1 MTDTMEIKRIQ
12 KPELCENCSVREP
25 EELMNAGSKMGAAGI
40 PVAVWLCSEC
50 VAAIPTPS
58 KPKRRKTTRRT
69 PIGRYGKDLMRIMYR
84 VGGGTAKQLGAFLS
98 RERPEV
104 FGTRKDPLASAIK
117 VAQEELP
124 SLRKAGLLKSL
135 GVWREHAVGQRTTGR
150 PEEFYFLVGEG
161 IAWGGSQNGVTDRA
175 EAAESY
181 KFHQLPL
188 RPEHAA
194 YRNDIYLRLLE
205 DSEHKNDVELDVGDL
220 WGESWSDYPYA
231 VGKYAEP
238 TEGSEMTAKKARRRR
253 FEWLYPDGRLALT
266 FEGVLVSG
274 FDVEA
279 ERESGAREAARKM
292 DRYAGYWSRLYEARE
307 KAGQAPRRRQI
318 AKRLKEIET
327 RLRSTKLDGMKKLG
341 IANERTALQ
350 EEIAALDVEFEH
362 QGYLG
367 LPEGVRPVLI
377 VHRTFEESETVFR
390 LIQKGNHKSPR
401 LDDLNEYLSNKAGEQ
416 AVRNLRE
423 KYLQE
428 NRGEPSEETLQK
440 VRRAAADKVDIRRMF
455 AFTSF
460 EYLRP
465 QEKREKDLVSD
476 EEYVTTTRFSFER
489 ICRTLHAGVDEEVS
503 LRSIAEQ
510 RQGMDAE
517 YLIQKEVSHGQ

>member
-1 MTDTMEIKRIQ
+1 MTDTVEIKRIQ
-12 KPELCENCSVREP
+12 KPELCENCAVREP
-25 EELMNAGSKMGAAGI
+25 EELVAAGSKMGAAGI

-50 VAAIPTPS
+50 VAAIPAPS

-84 VGGGTAKQLGAFLS
+84 VGGGTANQLGAFLS

-104 FGTRKDPLASAIK
+104 FGSRKDPLASSIK

-135 GVWREHAVGQRTTGR
+135 GVWREHAVGPRTTGR
-150 PEEFYFLVGEG
+150 PEELYYLVGEG

-175 EAAESY
+175 EAVESY
-181 KFHQLPL
+181 KYHQLPL

-194 YRNDIYLRLLE
+194 YRNDIYLRMLE
-205 DSEHKNDVELDVGDL
+205 DSEHANDVEMRVGDL
-220 WGESWSDYPYA
+220 WGESFSDYPYP
-231 VGKYAEP
+231 VGRYAEP
-238 TEGSEMTAKKARRRR
+238 SEGSEMTAKRARRRR
-253 FEWLYPDGRLALT
+253 FEWLYPDGRVGIT
-266 FEGVLVSG
+266 FDGVLVSG

-292 DRYAGYWSRLYEARE
+292 DRYAGYWARLYEARE
-307 KAGQAPRRRQI
+307 KEGQAPRRRQI

-327 RLRSTKLDGMKKLG
+327 RLSSTKLGGMIRLG
-341 IANERTALQ
+341 LADERTAHE
-350 EEIAALDVEFEH
+350 EEIAALDVEFDA

-367 LPEGVRPVLI
+367 LPEGMRPVLI
-377 VHRTFEESETVFR
+377 VHRTFEESERAFR
-390 LIQKGNHKSPR
+390 LLQEGNHKSPR
-401 LDDLNEYLSNKAGEQ
+401 LDDLNKYLAKEAGEQ
-416 AVRNLRE
+416 AVRNLR
-423 KYLQE
+423 KKHLRE
-428 NRGEPSEETLQK
+428 NREEPSEETLQE
-440 VRRAAADKVDIRRMF
+440 VRKAAADQVDIRRLF

-460 EYLRP
+460 SYLRP

-476 EEYVTTTRFSFER
+476 EEYVTTTRFSFLN

-503 LRSIAEQ
+503 LCSIAEQ
-510 RQGMDAE
+510 REAMNAE
-517 YLIQKEVSHGQ
+517 YLIQKEVSHGK